1 VKLTVW
7 RDKASQEFTAQLGQ
21 AGSDQRAAA
30 VPAAAEGERL
40 GLALQAQPGGA
51 GLIVQGVNGPAQ
63 RAGVQRG
70 DVLLAVNG
78 KTVQSIEQVQKT
90 LDSKPGSV
98 ALLIE
103 RDGDRIFVPV
113 KIG

>member
-1 VKLTVW
+1 M
-7 RDKASQEFTAQLGQ
+7 
-21 AGSDQRAAA
+21 
-30 VPAAAEGERL
+30 
-40 GLALQAQPGGA
+40 
-51 GLIVQGVNGPAQ
+51 QGVNGPAQ
-63 RAGVQRG
+63 RAGIQRG

-90 LDSKPGSV
+90 LDGKPGSV